1 MRPVI
6 RHFVEIVAST
16 LPIAEPIYEFG
27 SYRVEGQEELADLRP
42 LFPGKEYV
50 GCDMRPGLG
59 VDRILD
65 LHDINLPDDTA
76 GTVLCLETIEHVEF
90 CHQALREMHR
100 ILKPGGICVL
110 FSAMAFPI
118 HEYPQDYWRFTPAGF
133 GSLLRPFET
142 RYIGYIGNEHFPHTI
157 LGLGAKG
164 EVDWNPFRE
173 AWRGL
178 DKERKQNA

>member
-1 MRPVI
+1 MRPLI
-6 RHFVEIVAST
+6 RQFVEVVAST
-16 LPIAEPIYEFG
+16 LPIAEPVYEFG
-27 SYRVEGQEELADLRP
+27 SYRVKGQEELADLRP
-42 LFPGKEYV
+42 LFPGKAYV

-59 VDRILD
+59 VDCILD
-65 LHDINLPDDTA
+65 LHDIDLPDEAA

-90 CHQALREMHR
+90 CHQAVREMHR

-110 FSAMAFPI
+110 SSAMAFPI

-164 EVDWNPFRE
+164 NVDWGPFRA
-173 AWRGL
+173 AWNSR
-178 DKERKQNA
+178 